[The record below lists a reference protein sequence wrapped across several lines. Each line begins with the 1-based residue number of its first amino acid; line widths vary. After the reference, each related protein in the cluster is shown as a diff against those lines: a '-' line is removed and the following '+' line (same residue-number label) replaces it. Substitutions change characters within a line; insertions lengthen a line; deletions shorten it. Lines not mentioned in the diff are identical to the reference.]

1 MNNQDINSQGINAEF
16 KTFLATYPKEALVEI
31 AKRRL
36 GDALND
42 LGKEEYDEKV
52 SNFIKGM
59 PNNLIHTEA
68 DKKLIPVF
76 QKGLDEMKQL
86 VDQMPDAVWE
96 LAYKY
101 FPMAIKRCKT
111 EDDRREAISDKFDL
125 SDNEIDATNELKDI
139 LKECI
144 ADTKFVYKGSENT
157 LFSKDEAQSSTP
169 DTLCQSLE
177 DRLNRM
183 TQMLEEDRDDTRAYI
198 AARSH
203 DSLTEYFNEM
213 AEFLTKKIVENMN
226 PANYVFEYRPEEDAL
241 IGRHSSKGLHVITV
255 IPNITDK
262 GDTNNPAEMIC
273 DIDVLGI
280 EVPET
285 TSIGDTRDMIELQ
298 NYVMDHSKYNP
309 ARNGAY
315 TIDFVKASEVPE
327 LAYNAIQDWA
337 AAATAC
343 NTISDAMEKARVTVG
358 NENMAK
364 LKQAVDINQNINK
377 YGKSTSGISTIN
389 PAFFQNQINDL
400 KQRAKEVK
408 PRVGKANDVS
418 QFINELQAKLRD
430 GLGWESIEDN
440 N

>member
-1 MNNQDINSQGINAEF
+1 MNNQDITSQGINAEF

-31 AKRRL
+31 AKRRV
-36 GDALND
+36 GAAPK
-42 LGKEEYDEKV
+42 GMSKEEYDEKV
-52 SNFIKGM
+52 FNFIKGM
-59 PNNLIHTEA
+59 PNNLVHTEA
-68 DKKLIPVF
+68 DKTLIPVF

-86 VDQMPDAVWE
+86 VDQMPDVIWN

-101 FPMAIKRCKT
+101 FPMVIKRCRT
-111 EDDRREAISDKFDL
+111 EDDRRDAISDKFDL

-139 LKECI
+139 LKERI
-144 ADTKFVYKGSENT
+144 SDTEFTYKGDAKT
-157 LFSKDEAQSSTP
+157 LFSKDEAQNSTP
-169 DTLCQSLE
+169 EELCQTLE

-183 TQMLEEDRDDTRAYI
+183 SQMLEEDRDDARTYM

-203 DSLTEYFNEM
+203 DTLTEYFNEM
-213 AEFLTKKIVENMN
+213 AEFLTKKIAENMN
-226 PANYVFEYRPEEDAL
+226 PANYVFEYRPEEDSL
-241 IGRHSSKGLHVITV
+241 IGRHSFKGLHVVTV
-255 IPNITDK
+255 MPNITDK
-262 GDTNNPAEMIC
+262 GNTNNPAEMIC

-280 EVPET
+280 EIPET
-285 TSIGDTRDMIELQ
+285 TSISDTHEMIELQ

-343 NTISDAMEKARVTVG
+343 STISDAMEKARVTVG
-358 NENMAK
+358 DENMGK
-364 LKQAVDINQNINK
+364 LKQAVDINQSINK

-389 PAFFQNQINDL
+389 PEFFQNQINEL

-418 QFINELQAKLRD
+418 QFINELQTKLRD
-430 GLGWESIEDN
+430 GLGWESIED
-440 N
+440 

>member
-1 MNNQDINSQGINAEF
+1 MNNQDITSQGINAEF
-16 KTFLATYPKEALVEI
+16 KTFLATYPKAALVEI
-31 AKRRL
+31 AKRRV
-36 GDALND
+36 GPAPK
-42 LGKEEYDEKV
+42 GMSKEAYDEKV

-59 PNNLIHTEA
+59 PNNLVHTEA
-68 DKKLIPVF
+68 DKTLIPVF

-86 VDQMPDAVWE
+86 VDQMPDVIWN

-101 FPMAIKRCKT
+101 FPMVIKRCKT
-111 EDDRREAISDKFDL
+111 EDDRRDAISDKFDL

-139 LKECI
+139 LKESI
-144 ADTKFVYKGSENT
+144 AGTKFVYKGDEKT
-157 LFSKDEAQSSTP
+157 LFSTDEAQNST
-169 DTLCQSLE
+169 TEELCKTLE
-177 DRLNRM
+177 DRLKRM
-183 TQMLEEDRDDTRAYI
+183 SQMLEEDRDDNRTYF

-203 DSLTEYFNEM
+203 DTLTEYFDEM
-213 AEFLTKKIVENMN
+213 AEFLTKKLVENMN
-226 PANYVFEYRPEEDAL
+226 PANYIFEYRPEEDAL
-241 IGRHSSKGLHVITV
+241 IGRHSFKGLHVVTV
-255 IPNITDK
+255 MPNITDK
-262 GDTNNPAEMIC
+262 GNTDNPAEMIC

-280 EVPET
+280 EIPET
-285 TSIGDTRDMIELQ
+285 TSISDTHEMIELQ

-343 NTISDAMEKARVTVG
+343 STISDAMEKARVTVG

-389 PAFFQNQINDL
+389 PEFFQNQINEL

-430 GLGWESIEDN
+430 GLGWDDIEN
-440 N
+440 